1 MKIVAIKELL
11 FRGMWNL
18 VIVSVGYGGNSN
30 ILSVYENVDW
40 MACHSDYRFLSQKV
54 LFTIKQFSKPE
65 RL

>member
-11 FRGMWNL
+11 FKGMWNL

-40 MACHSDYRFLSQKV
+40 MACHSDHRFLSQKV